1 MIKLKVYY
9 GKNAWWF
16 IAFFILYNI
25 LPILIFLIDNSIL
38 SNILWII
45 LWCVYYGFNI
55 ILIPIMVRN
64 YIVLYDKYFVF
75 YYGFAN
81 EKIEIK
87 NILKIEKSNNFI
99 ASSANSLDRIHIVTK
114 KKDFYIALKDN
125 DNFINEIY
133 HKKQYN

>member
-45 LWCVYYGFNI
+45 LWCVYYGF
-55 ILIPIMVRN
+55 
-64 YIVLYDKYFVF
+64 
-75 YYGFAN
+75 AN

-114 KKDFYIALKDN
+114 EKDFYIALKDN